1 MPRMYSATGQ
11 SRWPWVIGA
20 AVAVVVIGGAVAFA
34 ATRGD
39 DTAASP
45 STSAAPVSPLPTSTP
60 GGSSGA
66 GDDEDASPPTGCLG
80 GPQRNAA
87 MVLAAQKS
95 AGHSSYGAVEVAT
108 AFYRFIWQSPVPTS
122 SDVSTVEKN
131 VFAKNARKSFADLEG
146 TYKQYPNLSNGDI
159 PDGTKFNLSTT
170 NGLWMIDP
178 DSTNDRVTVNI
189 AAGYVIDGALS
200 PTRSTAEAFVMQWED
215 GAWHVVEGSKPDA
228 QTLANGGVR
237 YTAGC

>member
-20 AVAVVVIGGAVAFA
+20 AAAVVVIGGGVAFA

-45 STSAAPVSPLPTSTP
+45 STSAAAVSPSPTSTP

-108 AFYRFIWQSPVPTS
+108 AFYRFIWQSPVPSS
-122 SDVSTVEKN
+122 SDVSTVEKR
-131 VFAKNARKSFADLEG
+131 VISPDAPSSYSDLG
-146 TYKQYPNLSNGDI
+146 AIYKQYPNISNGEI

-178 DSTNDRVTVNI
+178 DSTNDRVTVNV
-189 AAGYVIDGALS
+189 AAGYVVDGALS
-200 PTRSTAEAFVMQWED
+200 PTRSTAQGFVMQWED
-215 GAWHVVEGSKPDA
+215 GAWHVAGGSKPDGE
-228 QTLANGGVR
+228 TLANGGVR
-237 YTAGC
+237 YTGGC

>member
-1 MPRMYSATGQ
+1 
-11 SRWPWVIGA
+11 
-20 AVAVVVIGGAVAFA
+20 
-34 ATRGD
+34 
-39 DTAASP
+39 
-45 STSAAPVSPLPTSTP
+45 
-60 GGSSGA
+60 
-66 GDDEDASPPTGCLG
+66 
-80 GPQRNAA
+80 

-108 AFYRFIWQSPVPTS
+108 AFYRFIWQSPVPSS

-131 VFAKNARKSFADLEG
+131 VFAKEAPKSFSDLEG
-146 TYKQYPNLSNGDI
+146 TYKQTPNLSNGDI

-189 AAGYVIDGALS
+189 AAGYVVDGALS
-200 PTRSTAEAFVMQWED
+200 PTRSTAEAFVMQWEN
-215 GAWHVVEGSKPDA
+215 GAWHVLGGSQPDP

-237 YTAGC
+237 YTGGC